1 MKLMKGIGN
10 SMKILSSLQT
20 SGGKCW
26 GAWLIRTKY
35 NPLFKPVRQLLGYH
49 KPLIKELCN
58 YKVIINDM
66 GLTAC
71 DPKLISMVKKYGYA
85 YTVAI
90 GGVNMSFKSGQLI
103 DGFALPGYTK
113 RGLPNEKF
121 LALHYI
127 RRGLYSATFNGGFVE
142 HLERITK

>member
-1 MKLMKGIGN
+1 
-10 SMKILSSLQT
+10 
-20 SGGKCW
+20 
-26 GAWLIRTKY
+26 
-35 NPLFKPVRQLLGYH
+35 
-49 KPLIKELCN
+49 
-58 YKVIINDM
+58 
-66 GLTAC
+66 
-71 DPKLISMVKKYGYA
+71 MVKKYGYA

-90 GGVNMSFKSGQLI
+90 SGVNMSFKSGQLI